1 MKWYSVFIKSLKEQ
15 IRDYWILLIVILLAP
30 FFIFV
35 YYLMIE
41 SENPRYDI
49 ILVNKDKGITTA
61 VFKLNLGDSLFSY
74 LNEVSQQYDEL
85 VLRFHQNDS
94 RDQAI
99 LNLKDKKGDAAL
111 VIPENFTLSL
121 ITSPLKNNDS
131 STINPGYSTIEL
143 IGNITD
149 VQYIIGA
156 VLTEEIF
163 NNFIVDATGF
173 KMPIQFIE
181 TKLGFSGQRS
191 TFELYVPGMLILA
204 IIMMMFSASTAIVR
218 EPEIQTLKR
227 LKLSNLSA
235 LEFLTGVS
243 LVQIIVAAISLTL
256 ALFTAI
262 GLGYEIIY
270 GTLLYLILIAFLT
283 SLSIISFS
291 LLFAAFCRSIKDVAI
306 IATFPMLIF
315 MFFTGAA
322 MPVKGG
328 TLFTIGSFEFTLT
341 GILSPTHSINA
352 LNKVLLLG
360 LPPVKTI
367 PDITSLMTL
376 TIVYF
381 ILGVW
386 AFNRRH
392 MRVA

>member
-41 SENPRYDI
+41 SENPEYDI
-49 ILVNKDKGITTA
+49 ILVNQDKGISLTTPGI
-61 VFKLNLGDSLFSY
+61 NLGDSLVIY
-74 LNEVSQQYDEL
+74 LGEVSQQYNDL
-85 VLRFHQNDS
+85 VLRFHLEDN
-94 RDQAI
+94 RDLAI
-99 LNLKDKKGDAAL
+99 SGLKAEKGDAAL
-111 VIPENFTLSL
+111 IIPDNFTSSMLSD
-121 ITSPLKNNDS
+121 PLNKNKPS
-131 STINPGYSTIEL
+131 IFEL

-149 VQYIIGA
+149 MQYIIGA
-156 VLTEEIF
+156 VLIEELF
-163 NNFIVDATGF
+163 NSFLVDITGF
-173 KMPIQFIE
+173 KMPVQFKE
-181 TKLGFSGQRS
+181 TKLGYSGERS

-204 IIMMMFSASTAIVR
+204 IIMMMFSASAAIIR

-227 LKLSNLSA
+227 LKLTNLTA
-235 LEFLTGVS
+235 LEFLTGIS
-243 LVQIIVAAISLTL
+243 LVQIIVAALSMFF
-256 ALFTAI
+256 ALITAVA
-262 GLGYEIIY
+262 LGYKIIP
-270 GTLLYLILIAFLT
+270 GTLWFLILIAFLT
-283 SLSIISFS
+283 SLSIIAFS

-322 MPVKGG
+322 MPVKGA
-328 TLFTIGSFEFTLT
+328 TFFTIGSFEFTLA

-360 LPPVKTI
+360 LPPANTI
-367 PDITSLMTL
+367 PDITALVIL
-376 TIVYF
+376 TVIYF
-381 ILGVW
+381 VLGVW

-392 MRVA
+392 MKIA

>member
-41 SENPRYDI
+41 SENPEYDI
-49 ILVNKDKGITTA
+49 ILVNQDKGISLTTPGI
-61 VFKLNLGDSLFSY
+61 NMGDSLVIY
-74 LNEVSQQYDEL
+74 LGEVSQQYNEL
-85 VLRFHQNDS
+85 VLRFHLEDNRDLAIS
-94 RDQAI
+94 R
-99 LNLKDKKGDAAL
+99 LKAEKGDAAL
-111 VIPENFTLSL
+111 IIPDNFTSSMLSD
-121 ITSPLKNNDS
+121 PLNRNKPS
-131 STINPGYSTIEL
+131 IFEL

-149 VQYIIGA
+149 MQYIIGA
-156 VLTEEIF
+156 VLTEELF
-163 NNFIVDATGF
+163 NSFLVDITGF
-173 KMPIQFIE
+173 KMPVQFKE
-181 TKLGFSGQRS
+181 TKLGYSGERS

-204 IIMMMFSASTAIVR
+204 IIMMMFSASAAIVR

-227 LKLSNLSA
+227 LKVTNLTA

-243 LVQIIVAAISLTL
+243 LVQIMVAALSMFF
-256 ALFTAI
+256 ALITAVA
-262 GLGYEIIY
+262 LGYKIIP
-270 GTLLYLILIAFLT
+270 GTLWFLILIAFLT
-283 SLSIISFS
+283 SLSIIAFS

-322 MPVKGG
+322 MPVKGA
-328 TLFTIGSFEFTLT
+328 TLFTIGSFEFTLA

-360 LPPVKTI
+360 LPPANTI
-367 PDITSLMTL
+367 PDITALVIL
-376 TIVYF
+376 TVIYF
-381 ILGVW
+381 VLGVW

-392 MRVA
+392 MKIA

>member
-41 SENPRYDI
+41 SENPEYDI
-49 ILVNKDKGITTA
+49 ILVNQDKGISLTTPGI
-61 VFKLNLGDSLFSY
+61 NLGDSLVIY
-74 LNEVSQQYDEL
+74 LGEVSQQYNEL
-85 VLRFHQNDS
+85 VLRFHLEDNRDLAIS
-94 RDQAI
+94 R
-99 LNLKDKKGDAAL
+99 LKAEKGDAAL
-111 VIPENFTLSL
+111 IIPDNFTSSMLSD
-121 ITSPLKNNDS
+121 PLNRNKPS
-131 STINPGYSTIEL
+131 IFEL

-149 VQYIIGA
+149 MQYIIGA
-156 VLTEEIF
+156 VLTEELF
-163 NNFIVDATGF
+163 NSFLVDITGF
-173 KMPIQFIE
+173 KMPVQFKE
-181 TKLGFSGQRS
+181 TKLGYSGERS

-204 IIMMMFSASTAIVR
+204 IIMMMFSASAAIVR

-227 LKLSNLSA
+227 LKVTNLTA

-243 LVQIIVAAISLTL
+243 LVQIMVAALSMFF
-256 ALFTAI
+256 ALITAVA
-262 GLGYEIIY
+262 LGYKIIP
-270 GTLLYLILIAFLT
+270 GTLWFLILIAFLT
-283 SLSIISFS
+283 SLSIIAFS

-322 MPVKGG
+322 MPVKGA
-328 TLFTIGSFEFTLT
+328 TLFTIGSFEFTLA

-360 LPPVKTI
+360 LPPANTI
-367 PDITSLMTL
+367 PDITALVIL
-376 TIVYF
+376 TVIYF
-381 ILGVW
+381 VLGVW

-392 MRVA
+392 MKIA

>member
-41 SENPRYDI
+41 SENPEYDI
-49 ILVNKDKGITTA
+49 ILVNQDKGISLTTPGI
-61 VFKLNLGDSLFSY
+61 NLGDSLVIY
-74 LNEVSQQYDEL
+74 LGEVSQQYNEL
-85 VLRFHQNDS
+85 VLRFHLEDN
-94 RDQAI
+94 RDLAI
-99 LNLKDKKGDAAL
+99 SGLKAEKGDAAL
-111 VIPENFTLSL
+111 IIPDNFTSSMLSD
-121 ITSPLKNNDS
+121 PLNKNKPS
-131 STINPGYSTIEL
+131 IFEL

-149 VQYIIGA
+149 MQYIIGA
-156 VLTEEIF
+156 VLTEELF
-163 NNFIVDATGF
+163 NSFLVDITGF
-173 KMPIQFIE
+173 KMPVQFKE
-181 TKLGFSGQRS
+181 TKLGYSGERS

-204 IIMMMFSASTAIVR
+204 IIMMMFSASAAIVR

-227 LKLSNLSA
+227 LKLTNLTA

-243 LVQIIVAAISLTL
+243 LVQIIVAALSMFF
-256 ALFTAI
+256 ALITAVA
-262 GLGYEIIY
+262 LGYKIIP
-270 GTLLYLILIAFLT
+270 GTLCFLTLIAFLT
-283 SLSIISFS
+283 SLSIIAFS

-322 MPVKGG
+322 MPVKGAS
-328 TLFTIGSFEFTLT
+328 LFTIGSFEFTLA

-360 LPPVKTI
+360 LPPANTI
-367 PDITSLMTL
+367 PDITALVIL
-376 TIVYF
+376 TIIYF
-381 ILGVW
+381 VLGVW

-392 MRVA
+392 MKIA

>member
-41 SENPRYDI
+41 SEKAEYDI
-49 ILVNKDKGITTA
+49 ILVNQDKGVSLMSTS
-61 VFKLNLGDSLFSY
+61 VNLGDSLVIYFG
-74 LNEVSQQYDEL
+74 EIAQQNGDL
-85 VLRFHQNDS
+85 ILRFQVQNN

-99 LNLKDKKGDAAL
+99 TALKNEKGNVAL
-111 VIPENFTLSL
+111 VIPENFTAS
-121 ITSPLKNNDS
+121 IIEDHEKNKP
-131 STINPGYSTIEL
+131 STFEL

-149 VQYIIGA
+149 MQYIIGA
-156 VLTEEIF
+156 IFTEELF
-163 NNFIVDATGF
+163 NRFLEEKTGF
-173 KMPIQFIE
+173 QMPVKFTE
-181 TKLGFSGQRS
+181 TKLGYSGERS

-204 IIMMMFSASTAIVR
+204 IIMMMFSASAAIVR

-227 LKLSNLSA
+227 LKLTNLTA

-243 LVQIIVAAISLTL
+243 LVQIIVAALSMFFALLT
-256 ALFTAI
+256 AVA
-262 GLGYEIIY
+262 LGYKMIP
-270 GTLLYLILIAFLT
+270 GTLWFIILIAFLT
-283 SLSIISFS
+283 SLSIIAFS

-322 MPVKGG
+322 MPLKGG
-328 TLFTIGSFEFTLT
+328 TLFHIGSFEFTLA
-341 GILSPTHSINA
+341 GILSPTHAINA
-352 LNKVLLLG
+352 LNKVLLVG
-360 LPPVKTI
+360 LPPSRTI
-367 PDITSLMTL
+367 PDITALIII
-376 TIVYF
+376 TIIYF
-381 ILGVW
+381 VLGVW

-392 MRVA
+392 MKLA

>member
-15 IRDYWILLIVILLAP
+15 VRDYWILLIVILLAP

-35 YYLMIE
+35 YFLMIE
-41 SENPRYDI
+41 SENPQYDI
-49 ILVNKDKGITTA
+49 ILVNKDTGISTA
-61 VFKLNLGDSLFSY
+61 PHQVNLGDSLVTY
-74 LNEVSQQYDEL
+74 LGQVSQKYDEL
-85 VLRFHQNDS
+85 VLRFHQEYN

-99 LNLKDKKGDAAL
+99 IRLKDGKGDAAL
-111 VIPENFTLSL
+111 IIPENFTSSL
-121 ITSPLKNNDS
+121 FADPLTGSD
-131 STINPGYSTIEL
+131 PSTIEL
-143 IGNITD
+143 IGNVTD
-149 VQYIIGA
+149 MQYIIGA
-156 VLTEEIF
+156 VLTEELF
-163 NNFIVDATGF
+163 NSFLVEITGF
-173 KMPIQFIE
+173 EMPVKFTE
-181 TKLGFSGQRS
+181 TKLGYSGERS
-191 TFELYVPGMLILA
+191 VFELYVPGMLVLA
-204 IIMMMFSASTAIVR
+204 IIMMMFSASAAIVR

-227 LKLSNLSA
+227 LKLSHLSA
-235 LEFLTGVS
+235 LEFLTGIS
-243 LVQIIVAAISLTL
+243 LVQIIVAAISLLL

-262 GLGYEIIY
+262 ELGYEIIP
-270 GTLLYLILIAFLT
+270 GTLWFLILIAFLT

-322 MPVKGG
+322 MPVKGA
-328 TLFTIGSFEFTLT
+328 TLFTIGNFEFTMA

-360 LPPVKTI
+360 LPPANTI
-367 PDITSLMTL
+367 PDITALVVL

-392 MRVA
+392 MKMA

>member
-41 SENPRYDI
+41 SENPEYDI
-49 ILVNKDKGITTA
+49 ILVNQDKGISLTTPGI
-61 VFKLNLGDSLFSY
+61 NMGDSLVIY
-74 LNEVSQQYDEL
+74 LGEVSQQYNEL
-85 VLRFHQNDS
+85 VLRFHLEDNRDLAIS
-94 RDQAI
+94 R
-99 LNLKDKKGDAAL
+99 LKAEKGDAAL
-111 VIPENFTLSL
+111 IIPDNFTSSMLSD
-121 ITSPLKNNDS
+121 PLNRNKPS
-131 STINPGYSTIEL
+131 IFEL

-149 VQYIIGA
+149 MQYIIGA
-156 VLTEEIF
+156 VLTEELF
-163 NNFIVDATGF
+163 NSFLVDITGF
-173 KMPIQFIE
+173 KMPVQFKE
-181 TKLGFSGQRS
+181 TKLGYSGERS

-204 IIMMMFSASTAIVR
+204 IIMMMFSASAAIVR
-218 EPEIQTLKR
+218 DPEIQTLKR
-227 LKLSNLSA
+227 LKVTNLTA

-243 LVQIIVAAISLTL
+243 LVQIMVAALSMFF
-256 ALFTAI
+256 ALITAVA
-262 GLGYEIIY
+262 LGYKIIP
-270 GTLLYLILIAFLT
+270 GTLWFLILIAFLT
-283 SLSIISFS
+283 SLSIIAFS

-322 MPVKGG
+322 MPVKGA
-328 TLFTIGSFEFTLT
+328 TLFTIGSFEFTLA

-360 LPPVKTI
+360 LPPANTI
-367 PDITSLMTL
+367 PDITALVIL
-376 TIVYF
+376 TVIYF
-381 ILGVW
+381 VLGVW

-392 MRVA
+392 MKIA

>member
-1 MKWYSVFIKSLKEQ
+1 MKWYNVFIKSLKEQ
-15 IRDYWILLIVILLAP
+15 VRDYWILLIVILLAP

-41 SENPRYDI
+41 SENPQYDI
-49 ILVNKDKGITTA
+49 ILVNKDKGISFA
-61 VFKLNLGDSLFSY
+61 PQQINLGDSLITY
-74 LNEVSQQYDEL
+74 LGDVSQQYDEL
-85 VLRFHQNDS
+85 VLRFHREYD
-94 RDQAI
+94 RGQAI
-99 LNLKDKKGDAAL
+99 IRLKDGRGDAAL
-111 VIPENFTLSL
+111 IIPEDFTTALLSDTL
-121 ITSPLKNNDS
+121 EGSDP
-131 STINPGYSTIEL
+131 STFEL

-149 VQYIIGA
+149 MKYIIGA
-156 VLTEEIF
+156 VLTEELF
-163 NNFIVDATGF
+163 NSFLVEATGF
-173 KMPIQFIE
+173 KMPVQFTE
-181 TKLGFSGQRS
+181 TKLGYSGERS
-191 TFELYVPGMLILA
+191 VFELYVPGMLILA
-204 IIMMMFSASTAIVR
+204 IIMMMFSASAAIVR

-227 LKLSNLSA
+227 LKLSHLSA
-235 LEFLTGVS
+235 LEFLTGIS
-243 LVQIIVAAISLTL
+243 LVQIIVAAISMLL

-262 GLGYEIIY
+262 GLGYKIIP
-270 GTLLYLILIAFLT
+270 GTMWFLILIAFLT

-328 TLFTIGSFEFTLT
+328 TLFTIGSFDFTMA

-360 LPPVKTI
+360 LPTANTI
-367 PDITSLMTL
+367 PDIASLVIL

-381 ILGVW
+381 VLGVW

-392 MRVA
+392 MRVV

>member
-15 IRDYWILLIVILLAP
+15 VRDYWILLIVILLAP

-35 YYLMIE
+35 YFLMIE
-41 SENPRYDI
+41 SENPQYDI
-49 ILVNKDKGITTA
+49 ILVNKDQGISFTPHN
-61 VFKLNLGDSLFSY
+61 VNLGDSLITY
-74 LNEVSQQYDEL
+74 LGQVSQKYDEI
-85 VLRFHQNDS
+85 VLRFHREYN

-99 LNLKDKKGDAAL
+99 IRLKDGKGDAAL
-111 VIPENFTLSL
+111 IIPENFTSSL
-121 ITSPLKNNDS
+121 FADQLKGSDPS
-131 STINPGYSTIEL
+131 ALEL
-143 IGNITD
+143 IGNVTD
-149 VQYIIGA
+149 MKYIIGA
-156 VLTEEIF
+156 VLTEELF
-163 NNFIVDATGF
+163 NSFLVETTGF
-173 KMPIQFIE
+173 KMPVKFME
-181 TKLGFSGQRS
+181 TKLGYSGERS
-191 TFELYVPGMLILA
+191 VFELYVPGMLILA
-204 IIMMMFSASTAIVR
+204 IIMMMFSASAAIVR

-227 LKLSNLSA
+227 LKLSHLSA
-235 LEFLTGVS
+235 LEFLTGIS
-243 LVQIIVAAISLTL
+243 LVQIIVAAISLFL

-262 GLGYEIIY
+262 ELGYEIIH
-270 GTLLYLILIAFLT
+270 GTLWFIILIAFLT

-328 TLFTIGSFEFTLT
+328 TLFNIGSFEFTIA

-360 LPPVKTI
+360 LPPANTI
-367 PDITSLMTL
+367 PDITALIVL

-381 ILGVW
+381 VLGVW

-392 MRVA
+392 MKIA